1 MFFHAKKY
9 RLFCMEKNIFQTILD
24 SSGSPTRDPS
34 RPSLAKSSPKMH
46 SKLSFSVNLEAW
58 CQSERSRVRV
68 HRRDLVGVC
77 RVRRDVA
84 RIRHQPTELALRG
97 SPWGTAISRS
107 DLNSPYPSGCWRVE
121 PFRRS
126 LPVPG
131 EVLTSP
137 NLSAGPC
144 GDRRSE
150 RRYAPRRLQ
159 KAGENA

>member
-1 MFFHAKKY
+1 
-9 RLFCMEKNIFQTILD
+9 MERKTIQTILD

-84 RIRHQPTELALRG
+84 RIRRQPPELALRG

-107 DLNSPYPSGCWRVE
+107 DLNSPYPSGCWLVKH
-121 PFRRS
+121 FRRLS
-126 LPVPG
+126 AVPG
-131 EVLTSP
+131 EGLPSR
-137 NLSAGPC
+137 NLPRRTCAL
-144 GDRRSE
+144 RRSCP
-150 RRYAPRRLQ
+150 RYEVRRLQ
-159 KAGENA
+159 KHCAHAPKCMHR